1 MLGFMTRVMETKQEL
16 IEALNVAAELEHLLM
31 CQYLFAAFSLKR
43 SPDEGLTTI
52 QTEQV
57 RRWGSKLTLVARQE
71 MEHLGLVMN
80 LLSAI
85 GAQPMF
91 KRPNFPQRRDLFPGA
106 NLLQTLT
113 PFSVDTLAR
122 FVHFEKPHPEP
133 APNYCGLPAEP
144 HSTFSVRV
152 SRAQHTAFASNEGMR
167 VHDAVEE
174 PDAVRFD
181 SVQDLYEQLI
191 AGFAATERAI
201 GTQELFSGD
210 PNRQIWG
217 GPTSP
222 LSGTM
227 NDLSQYGLDLTRVVD
242 GVSAR
247 AAMEKILIQGEGT
260 YAEARYI
267 EHTHYCLFSEVLEEL
282 RGCVGWTP
290 TRPVVENPMVQHHE
304 DVAHSKRV
312 HIITNGET
320 RQVAELG
327 NECYELMLRMLLTLY
342 SIPSTNEERAA
353 FMDAAFFPMMTM
365 FVRPLAEILTSLPA
379 FADGTPGNAGLGFE
393 LPAGVPLSVAPE
405 RRTAFEDIQRRLDA
419 LCSRFGSLAISR
431 HPNQYPQQAA
441 RLDQLGRNMR
451 RLADDWRQR
460 WTNVGRTQDEGQTV

>member
-1 MLGFMTRVMETKQEL
+1 MLRLMTRVMQTKQEL
-16 IEALNVAAELEHLLM
+16 IDALDVAAELEHLLM

-43 SPDEGLTTI
+43 SPEEGITSV
-52 QTEQV
+52 QAEQI

-106 NLLQTLT
+106 DLLQTLT
-113 PFSVDTLAR
+113 PFSVPTLER
-122 FVHFEKPHPEP
+122 FVRFEQPHPHP
-133 APNYCGLPAEP
+133 LPGYCKGPAEP
-144 HSTFSVRV
+144 RAGFSARV
-152 SRAQHTAFASNEGMR
+152 SQAQHEILAANVGAGAQDGVVRTGT
-167 VHDAVEE
+167 
-174 PDAVRFD
+174 VRFD

-201 GTQELFSGD
+201 GTAALFNGD
-210 PNRQIWG
+210 PERQIWG

-242 GVSAR
+242 GASAR

-260 YAEARYI
+260 YADARYI
-267 EHTHYCLFSEVLEEL
+267 EHTHYCLFAGVLEEV
-282 RGCVGWTP
+282 RACEGWSP
-290 TRPVVENPMVQHHE
+290 TRPVVENPMVHRHA
-304 DVAHSKRV
+304 DVPHSRRV
-312 HIITNGET
+312 HIISNGET

-327 NECYELMLRMLLTLY
+327 NQCYELMLRMLLTLY

-365 FVRPLAEILTSLPA
+365 FVRPLAEILSSLPA
-379 FADGTPGNAGLGFE
+379 FDDGTPGNAGLGFE
-393 LPAGVPLSVAPE
+393 LPAGVALSVSSE
-405 RRTAFEDIQRRLDA
+405 RSTAFEDIQRRLDE
-419 LCSRFGSLAISR
+419 LCRGFDSLSISR
-431 HPNQYPQQAA
+431 HPHQYPQQVA
-441 RLDQLGRNMR
+441 RLEQLGRNMK
-451 RLADDWRQR
+451 RLADDWRER
-460 WTNVGRTQDEGQTV
+460 WTNVGRTQDERDTV